1 MSAAPD
7 GEAFPTDLES
17 VRKGDLESP
26 TPSNGTQQKEPRM
39 DNVYVLHE
47 TGELP
52 LFWAE
57 LWQKKHGLNPIECKK
72 EESAFWRKELARRG
86 RWRTVLAYC
95 AILIF
100 IALNL
105 SIVSIFASAIIGIIG
120 FAVFVWFWFYSYDRT
135 FDVKKEQAVLNY
147 QHDIEKLNFAV
158 WMSSPI
164 AESPLERCPTAIKAR
179 EIVDEILVGW
189 AYHKIMC
196 EEKRIHGDVVH
207 CKSRMKEIFGSANTF
222 GLTDEN
228 HTRYYKTAEQKMWFY
243 EI

>member
-72 EESAFWRKELARRG
+72 EELDLAKFEKKLSRKIELHFNERFISYPKELKNNIMNG
-86 RWRTVLAYC
+86 IVL
-95 AILIF
+95 
-100 IALNL
+100 
-105 SIVSIFASAIIGIIG
+105 SG
-120 FAVFVWFWFYSYDRT
+120 F
-135 FDVKKEQAVLNY
+135 
-147 QHDIEKLNFAV
+147 
-158 WMSSPI
+158 
-164 AESPLERCPTAIKAR
+164 LEGY
-179 EIVDEILVGW
+179 L
-189 AYHKIMC
+189 
-196 EEKRIHGDVVH
+196 
-207 CKSRMKEIFGSANTF
+207 
-222 GLTDEN
+222 
-228 HTRYYKTAEQKMWFY
+228 
-243 EI
+243 